1 MPQDMKH
8 DDLYVVIISTK
19 EERNQLYDLCVKYN
33 IPILYPELFK
43 EKKVHNLWGISKT
56 VIGLVGTV
64 IARNTDKDKI
74 FHSID
79 SLEEQIQK
87 VGNLFK

>member
-33 IPILYPELFK
+33 IPILYPELFI
-43 EKKVHNLWGISKT
+43 EKKIYNLWGISKSG
-56 VIGLVGTV
+56 IGLVGTA
-64 IARNTDKDKI
+64 IARNTKKDMI
-74 FHSID
+74 FHSLY
-79 SLEEQIQK
+79 SLEEAIQK
-87 VGNLFK
+87 KSEN

>member
-1 MPQDMKH
+1 MPQDVKH

-43 EKKVHNLWGISKT
+43 EKKVHHLWGISKSG
-56 VIGLVGTV
+56 VGLVGTV

-74 FHSID
+74 FHSIH